1 MNSIHLP
8 KQPIL
13 NLNTGASNSGFSN
26 STISKMISSS
36 DMTIV
41 VLDDQLVNLEATK
54 LLLIE
59 FGFKGQIKLFISSL
73 AAINFIM
80 TYTLENKGQKTIDLL
95 ITEFKMPERSG
106 IDVI

>member
-1 MNSIHLP
+1 MYN
-8 KQPIL
+8 
-13 NLNTGASNSGFSN
+13 
-26 STISKMISSS
+26 SS

-54 LLLIE
+54 LHLME

-73 AAINFIM
+73 AAINFI
-80 TYTLENKGQKTIDLL
+80 TSYTAENKGLKTIDLL